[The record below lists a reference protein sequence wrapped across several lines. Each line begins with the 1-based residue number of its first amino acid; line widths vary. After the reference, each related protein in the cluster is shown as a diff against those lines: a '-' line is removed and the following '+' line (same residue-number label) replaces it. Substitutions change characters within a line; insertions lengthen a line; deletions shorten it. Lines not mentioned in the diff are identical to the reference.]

1 MSSSNE
7 IANAAEREAADLSG
21 VLKTLSV
28 EWGETRAVLD
38 KADNAG
44 ELSGEELSAFCESL
58 RAQLQARDEAVYP
71 ELEIHDGLTEIV
83 KRLKQ
88 RSGQILQSLD
98 LLEAPS
104 PAGQAW
110 SERFDSFLK
119 SVEEYADLEQG
130 KLLPWAAERCNDGE
144 LEGLDAKYQ
153 AKKSLITDSIRTGGS
168 NEYQA
173 EPKTREV

>member
-1 MSSSNE
+1 MSSSNKT
-7 IANAAEREAADLSG
+7 ANAAEREAADLSG
-21 VLKTLSV
+21 ALKTLSV
-28 EWGETRAVLD
+28 EWDETRVFLD

-44 ELSGEELSAFCESL
+44 ELSGEELSAFCERL
-58 RAQLQARDEAVYP
+58 RAQLQTRNEAVYP
-71 ELEIHDGLTEIV
+71 ELEIHDGLTEVV
-83 KRLKQ
+83 KRLQQ
-88 RSGQILQSLD
+88 RSSQILQSLD

-110 SERFDSFLK
+110 SERLDSFLT

-144 LEGLDAKYQ
+144 LEGLDAKYL
-153 AKKSLITDSIRTGGS
+153 AKKSLITDSIRADGS
-168 NEYQA
+168 DEYQP